1 MIIKIGSTR
10 IDDLIKAL
18 DDTTLDGITFR
29 YTGQKMGINAKFEHD
44 GPDFETAKKAV
55 KAFTKSTEEF
65 AALFI
70 SIQQ

>member
-18 DDTTLDGITFR
+18 DGRTLDGITFR

-44 GPDFETAKKAV
+44 GPDFETAKKA
-55 KAFTKSTEEF
+55 
-65 AALFI
+65 
-70 SIQQ
+70 

>member
-1 MIIKIGSTR
+1 MFIKIGTTK
-10 IDDLIKAL
+10 IDDLIKAI
-18 DDTTLDGITFR
+18 DGKTLDGITFH

-44 GPDFETAKKAV
+44 GPDFETAKKAI

-70 SIQQ
+70 SVQP

>member
-18 DDTTLDGITFR
+18 DGRTLEGITFR

>member
-1 MIIKIGSTR
+1 MTIKIGSTR

-18 DDTTLDGITFR
+18 DGRTLDGITFR

-44 GPDFETAKKAV
+44 GSDFETAKKAV

-70 SIQQ
+70 SIQP